1 VNRSSGGLQ
10 IPDLEA
16 GRAGWLVCV
25 VGVVLLVL
33 PASDWNIPDSRG
45 ASYPLV
51 LAVAAGAI
59 LGALAAVRRYRGE
72 DARPAPLEV
81 LATLTGVA
89 AVLGALTIMPTQPLR
104 DLGVYLRAGDA
115 FAAGSPVYMDRIL
128 PAIPVDRTQYP
139 FLYPPLL
146 LPPLAFLAGAPR
158 LAVDIAWVAGS
169 LATLCLAL
177 RAFGLPWRWVVAA
190 VAWRPI
196 FEGLW
201 VGNVAVPLL
210 ACLALAIRHP
220 SLLVV
225 PPVFKA
231 YSGTAALWLIRERRW
246 RSLVLG
252 SVAVAAAVALT
263 LPMTG
268 LELWR
273 SWVAGLGWFARSQPV
288 FPGYLYGIALQR
300 FVGFVPALALGIL
313 VLGAALLARGR
324 EGLARLGL
332 ATPVL
337 AQSVFLHGLLVA
349 IPSMAGLRPAV
360 LWLGLA
366 SMSFGPTPG
375 SWLGPGLAIASWAAP
390 ALRRS
395 AAAVGRARVP
405 DPLGGA
411 PEPWLVEPMPAGE
424 DGVDTEREAALGSA

>member
-1 VNRSSGGLQ
+1 MTSPTARVALR
-10 IPDLEA
+10 DLET
-16 GRAGWLVCV
+16 GRAGWLVCLA
-25 VGVVLLVL
+25 GILLLVL

-45 ASYPLV
+45 AWYPLV
-51 LAVAAGAI
+51 LAIGGGGI
-59 LGALAAVRRYRGE
+59 LGAVAAVRRYRGE
-72 DARPAPLEV
+72 PVAPGPLEV

-104 DLGVYLRAGDA
+104 DLGVYLRAGAA
-115 FAAGSPVYMDRIL
+115 FAAGTPVYMDRIL

-169 LATLCLAL
+169 IVTLCLAL
-177 RAFGLPWRWVVAA
+177 RAFGLPWRWVIAA
-190 VAWRPI
+190 IAWRPI

-210 ACLALAIRHP
+210 ACLALAVRYP

-246 RSLVLG
+246 RSLAWG
-252 SVAVAAAVALT
+252 CVAVGAAIAVT
-263 LPMTG
+263 LPLTG
-268 LELWR
+268 IDLWR
-273 SWVAGLGWFARSQPV
+273 SWVSGLEWFARSQPV

-300 FVGFVPALALGIL
+300 FVGFVPALALGVL
-313 VLGAALLARGR
+313 VLGAALLPGGR
-324 EGLARLGL
+324 DGLARLGL

-349 IPSMAGLRPAV
+349 IPAMLALRPAA

-375 SWLGPGLAIASWAAP
+375 SWLGPGLAVAAWALP

-395 AAAVGRARVP
+395 AAELGRPRVP
-405 DPLGGA
+405 DPLDGA
-411 PEPWLVEPMPAGE
+411 REPWIAEPVPADG
-424 DGVDTEREAALGSA
+424 GVDTEREAALGSA